1 MLITV
6 LYFFG
11 VCVCVCMYSH
21 MLIFCATC
29 RSVRDDERP
38 LSLGVTSALGRL
50 LGTIPGPIL
59 GGLVFDSTCLL
70 WQEEDGIQ
78 GNCWIHDN
86 NALYV
91 RNMVLVMLALTLS
104 FLTTVGVYFTYPKNV
119 TGSLYQQPDIDGES
133 LKEILPPA
141 DLEKD

>member
-1 MLITV
+1 MLIYV
-6 LYFFG
+6 VWECREERNYHFF
-11 VCVCVCMYSH
+11 S
-21 MLIFCATC
+21 ISC

-86 NALYV
+86 DALTV
-91 RNMVLVMLALTLS
+91 RNMILVMLALTLS
-104 FLTTVGVYFTYPKNV
+104 FLATVGVYLTYPKNAG
-119 TGSLYQQPDIDGES
+119 GSLYQQLDLNGES
-133 LKEILPPA
+133 LKEILPA
-141 DLEKD
+141 AGLEKN